1 MKRGNRVP
9 VMFSSEELEK
19 LDKIVEK
26 EGVSRSEVIRKLVDR
41 YPINPAAP

>member
-1 MKRGNRVP
+1 MKRENRVP
-9 VMFSSEELEK
+9 VMFSNEELEK

-41 YPINPAAP
+41 YPINPTAP